1 MAQKDFLNI
10 EFFKIKTNNLAPKKG
25 RLLISDPFASDF
37 FFTRS
42 VVLITEYMPREGA
55 MGFIL
60 NKPMAEE
67 DIPPELINEFGVNAI
82 PRIYYGGPVG
92 TNQMFYLHKLPDTI
106 LEGSMQIMPGLYWG
120 GDYKELVNLI
130 KQGAVDYND
139 VKFFVGY
146 SGWSPGQL
154 ESEIKRNYWVIADT
168 QPSEILSDTHN
179 IWRKKLKQLGPKYD
193 LWTKYSVN
201 PELN

>member
-1 MAQKDFLNI
+1 MGPKDFLNI
-10 EFFKIKTNNLAPKKG
+10 EFFKFKTNNLTPKKG
-25 RLLISDPFASDF
+25 RLLISDPFANDF

-42 VVLITEYMPREGA
+42 VVLISEYMPREGA

-60 NKPMAEE
+60 NKPMAED
-67 DIPPELINEFGVNAI
+67 DIPAGIIQEFGTDAI
-82 PRIYYGGPVG
+82 HRIYYGGPVG
-92 TNQMFYLHKLPDTI
+92 TNQMFYLHKLPNTI
-106 LEGSMQIMPGLYWG
+106 LNGSIQIIPGLYWG
-120 GDYKELVNLI
+120 GDYKELANLI
-130 KQGAVDYND
+130 KQGAVNFKD

-154 ESEIKRNYWVIADT
+154 ESEIKRNSWVIANT
-168 QPSEILSDTHN
+168 QSSEILSDTHN
-179 IWRKKLKQLGPKYD
+179 IWREKLKQLGPKYD

>member
-67 DIPPELINEFGVNAI
+67 DIPPELINEFGVNAT